1 MAFNGEI
8 GVGWI
13 EELGEGMK
21 SHPFG
26 RPLLVD
32 GRGRTID
39 ELGLAK
45 PRFFQPG

>member
-1 MAFNGEI
+1 MALDGEI

-21 SHPFG
+21 SHPLG

-32 GRGRTID
+32 GRSRTID

-45 PRFFQPG
+45 PRFFQPT